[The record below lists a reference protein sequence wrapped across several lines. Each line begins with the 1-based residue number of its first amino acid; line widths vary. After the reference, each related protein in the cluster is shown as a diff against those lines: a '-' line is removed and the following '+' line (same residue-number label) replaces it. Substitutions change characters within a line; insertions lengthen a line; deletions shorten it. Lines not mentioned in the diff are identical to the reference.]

1 MDNFGGYSGN
11 YSNTEWTAALDL
23 FFSMRFDQA
32 DHEFM
37 GGLPYE
43 VVEIIDNATNRN
55 YYVLR
60 EIPDFSFYDNND
72 TPCYTQDDEHG
83 AFAYGWGMAVF
94 NPNSEHGIIVS
105 SGQPAN
111 DFISVPVAFEVFE
124 KTNAR
129 YFLLNGLGREVSV
142 SGSEGST
149 NANSI
154 SDPSRCSDHS

>member
-60 EIPDFSFYDNND
+60 EIPDFHFMIITILPVILKMMNM
-72 TPCYTQDDEHG
+72 EHSHMVG
-83 AFAYGWGMAVF
+83 EWLCLIPIQNMELLFHPGNLLMILSLSQLPLRYLKRPMQ
-94 NPNSEHGIIVS
+94 GI
-105 SGQPAN
+105 
-111 DFISVPVAFEVFE
+111 F
-124 KTNAR
+124 
-129 YFLLNGLGREVSV
+129 
-142 SGSEGST
+142 
-149 NANSI
+149 
-154 SDPSRCSDHS
+154 C